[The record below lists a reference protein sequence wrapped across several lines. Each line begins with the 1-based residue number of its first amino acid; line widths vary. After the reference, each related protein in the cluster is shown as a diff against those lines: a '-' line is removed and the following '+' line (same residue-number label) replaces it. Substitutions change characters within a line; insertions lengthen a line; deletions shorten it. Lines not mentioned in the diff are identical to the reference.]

1 MHCTDVSLVKLIPK
15 YLPDPDV
22 TCFDL
27 PDLDAFFFL
36 FFRYFIVD
44 GYKHNWFLYVELITC
59 NFTEFVD

>member
-44 GYKHNWFLYVELITC
+44 GYKHN
-59 NFTEFVD
+59 